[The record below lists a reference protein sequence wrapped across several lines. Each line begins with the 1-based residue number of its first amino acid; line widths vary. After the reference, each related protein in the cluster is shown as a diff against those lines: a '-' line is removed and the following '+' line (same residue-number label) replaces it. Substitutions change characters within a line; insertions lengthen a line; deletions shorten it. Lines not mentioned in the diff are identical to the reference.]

1 MSPSPWTSRCS
12 PPPSRHVWRA
22 AHAPIPGQSARHW
35 ASVKTSAEI
44 AQILGLSKRTVDF
57 HIDNARS
64 KLGVAT
70 RIQAAIKAATA
81 QLIEP

>member
-1 MSPSPWTSRCS
+1 MEAWPK
-12 PPPSRHVWRA
+12 RA
-22 AHAPIPGQSARHW
+22 TLGKREVETLTWAARG
-35 ASVKTSAEI
+35 KTSAEI